1 MRHKYGLTS
10 QGPSL
15 QGTLFA
21 FIGIMLLLLLIGSF
35 VLNVSTMRSYLQS
48 QLQSHAQ
55 DTATSLGLSLST
67 SVNAEDQVVASRVID
82 AIFDRG
88 DYRKVVF
95 FDLNGAAIVIRTNS
109 LSVEGVPDWFVSM
122 IDLDAPVKSAQVVA
136 GWKQLGTVVVES
148 HPGYAYFELW
158 KVLRSESVW
167 FLCIL
172 FIGLLIA
179 RWLLA
184 GVLKPLKQLQ
194 SHAHEMSL
202 RHFDVRA
209 PHPVFRELASVTD
222 AMNDM
227 AGQLGGVFGEQLNLI
242 EDLRHASFVDALTEL
257 TNREGFDGRLK
268 TELDSQQHSAQ
279 GSLILVQIND
289 FGVVNESL
297 GRERGDALLQSV
309 AKILKKYEEQYQ
321 NAFAARRSG
330 ADFSV
335 FLPTVMDDQ
344 IDSLIPK
351 IMAEICSLSDIKHL
365 LRDDSV
371 HVGAACVRAEDT
383 ARTLLSKADL
393 ALRQAQSDGI
403 SGWRRYA
410 HIQSAEESMREIHQA
425 NEWRNILQEVLLN
438 RDIKLHTQSV
448 FDSQNNLMY
457 QQVLSRIE
465 FDGDLVVAGTF
476 LPMAERFGLMVP
488 FDQLVVEKVIGS
500 LSDPEHLMPQ
510 VEVRNRR
517 ESALGWKYCITL
529 SEASLIDERFLS
541 WFEEQLESQ
550 PDVAEMLVVEVP
562 EHIVSYNEEALVS
575 LSEMAKDHG
584 FGLSIERFGVSSVSF
599 AYLQRVDI
607 DFIKVDHSFIRD
619 VQGNQSNQFFLR
631 SAIQIAHGQGIK
643 VVAVGVESEP
653 EWIALKELGVDSAMG
668 YHLERPKANQVF
680 ASN

>member
-1 MRHKYGLTS
+1 MRHKYGPTS

-15 QGTLFA
+15 QRTLFA
-21 FIGIMLLLLLIGSF
+21 YIGIMLLLLLIGSF
-35 VLNVSTMRSYLQS
+35 ALNVSTMRSYLQS

-67 SVNAEDQVVASRVID
+67 SVNAQDEVVASRVID
-82 AIFDRG
+82 AIFDSG
-88 DYRKVVF
+88 DYRKIVF

-122 IDLDAPVKSAQVVA
+122 IDLDTPIKSAQVVA

-148 HPGYAYFELW
+148 HPGYAYLELW
-158 KVLRSESVW
+158 KVLRSESFW
-167 FLCIL
+167 FLSIL
-172 FIGLLIA
+172 FIGLIIA
-179 RWLLA
+179 RWLLV

-242 EDLRHASFVDALTEL
+242 EDLRHASFVDPLTEL

-268 TELDSQQHSAQ
+268 TELDSQQHAAQ
-279 GSLILVQIND
+279 GSLILVQLND

-297 GRERGDALLQSV
+297 GRDRGDALLQSV
-309 AKILKKYEEQYQ
+309 GRILKKYEEQHQ

-335 FLPTVMDDQ
+335 FLPAVMDDE
-344 IDSLIPK
+344 IDSLIPR

-371 HVGAACVRAEDT
+371 HIGAACVRAEDT

-393 ALRQAQSDGI
+393 SLRQAQSDGI

-448 FDSQNNLMY
+448 FDSQNTLVY

-465 FDGDLVVAGTF
+465 HEGELVVAGTF

-488 FDQLVVEKVIGS
+488 FDQLVVEKVIES
-500 LSDPEHLMPQ
+500 LSDAQHVMRPADNM
-510 VEVRNRR
+510 NT
-517 ESALGWKYCITL
+517 SGWRYCITL

-541 WFEEQLESQ
+541 WFDEQLDAQ
-550 PDVAEMLVVEVP
+550 PDVAEMLIVEVP

-575 LSEMAKDHG
+575 LSEMAKEHG
-584 FGLSIERFGVSSVSF
+584 FGLSIERFGVSSVPF
-599 AYLQRVDI
+599 AYLQRVAI

-643 VVAVGVESEP
+643 VVAVGVESED
-653 EWIALKELGVDSAMG
+653 EWMALKELGVDSAMG
-668 YHLERPKANQVF
+668 YYLERPRANEVF
-680 ASN
+680 ASKL